1 MQIQPMYHLQIIKW
15 LNSEKIVFG
24 LSNLEIRFGSNSLW
38 FGIISLFQF
47 KIDDFNTIYT
57 FNIIPFS
64 VLVYQI
70 IKKEN
75 SLSYI
80 FIVFNHFIYFV
91 F

>member
-1 MQIQPMYHLQIIKW
+1 MRYNYVSPQIIKW

-70 IKKEN
+70 IKKS

-80 FIVFNHFIYFV
+80 FIVLFHIFCF
-91 F
+91 